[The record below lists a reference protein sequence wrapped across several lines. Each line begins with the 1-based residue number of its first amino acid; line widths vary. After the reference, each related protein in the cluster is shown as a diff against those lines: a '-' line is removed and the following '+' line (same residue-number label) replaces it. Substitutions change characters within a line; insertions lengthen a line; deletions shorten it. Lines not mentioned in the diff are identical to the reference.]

1 MSMFWFLFIQYQGVS
16 ALKSRDQ
23 SAGKFVQTPDTYCF
37 ISTHR
42 SLMIPYYSYNCYWFM
57 ISEIDNLSI
66 VIPMTMWSRALQAP
80 KWSSEGYPD
89 RKNDLALPPVDA
101 CIPGKYRLPFLQ
113 LLPCTLT
120 LWKNK
125 LAMLSVLQKS
135 CDWSHR
141 GNRLEYINLNL
152 LVDPWV
158 ILSSCLFS
166 QCHQAAYWSHHVPP
180 LLWSWCQCM
189 PYSVRPDAR
198 NMPFP
203 AGLGLVC
210 PEIEENPMVQSF
222 CKKNINLA

>member
-1 MSMFWFLFIQYQGVS
+1 
-16 ALKSRDQ
+16 
-23 SAGKFVQTPDTYCF
+23 
-37 ISTHR
+37 
-42 SLMIPYYSYNCYWFM
+42 M

-66 VIPMTMWSRALQAP
+66 VTPMTMWSRALQAP
-80 KWSSEGYPD
+80 KWSCEGYPD

-120 LWKNK
+120 LWKK
-125 LAMLSVLQKS
+125 KGRCALSVLQKS

-158 ILSSCLFS
+158 ILCFLSFFLNAIKLLIEATMCCHCCDHDASACLIPS
-166 QCHQAAYWSHHVPP
+166 ATMRGTCRSLPGCRA
-180 LLWSWCQCM
+180 
-189 PYSVRPDAR
+189 
-198 NMPFP
+198 
-203 AGLGLVC
+203 LVC

-222 CKKNINLA
+222 CKKKHKLSIDLYIHIFIMLLDNLIS